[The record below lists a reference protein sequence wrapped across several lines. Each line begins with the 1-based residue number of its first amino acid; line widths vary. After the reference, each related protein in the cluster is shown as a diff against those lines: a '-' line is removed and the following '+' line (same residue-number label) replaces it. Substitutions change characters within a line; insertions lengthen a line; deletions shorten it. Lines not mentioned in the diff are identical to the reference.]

1 VATHAET
8 MLAAIQAAQAENPGV
23 LSITTD
29 GVTVRYE
36 STKAMNE
43 ARRGLVAEVNRER
56 GRRPAIAQI
65 RLDTAW

>member
-8 MLAAIQAAQAENPGV
+8 MLAAIKAAQDDNPGV

-36 STKAMNE
+36 SAEAMDN
-43 ARRGLVAEVNRER
+43 ARRRFQAEVNRER
-56 GRRPAIAQI
+56 GHRPSIAQI
-65 RLDTAW
+65 RLDTVW